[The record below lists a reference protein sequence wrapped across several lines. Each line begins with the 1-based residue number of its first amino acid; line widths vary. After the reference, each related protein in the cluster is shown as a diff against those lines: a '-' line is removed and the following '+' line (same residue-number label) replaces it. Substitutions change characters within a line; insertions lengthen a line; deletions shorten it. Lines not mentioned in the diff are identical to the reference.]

1 MRIPFTL
8 DAWLKDKSQKVETKD
23 GRPSRILCWDRRGE
37 RTLVVLVQQPLGYD
51 DVLFYYESGLADG
64 FGRESDEDL
73 FLITPEPE
81 MTKFEKA
88 VDAIYESCGVKEL
101 QVKKKASELLS
112 IAKQQL
118 LQSGELLTQE
128 HHEKLMETLREE
140 RTKDLPRW
148 GKWRYGALGNG
159 RGIPVAIVKRGLNG
173 YELVNSLGVPGERYI
188 MLSDLE
194 KLPGFK
200 EDENHE

>member
-1 MRIPFTL
+1 MKIPFTL

-112 IAKQQL
+112 VAKQQL

-140 RTKDLPRW
+140 CKKDSPRWKPAARAYDGDRLPRIDW
-148 GKWRYGALGNG
+148 SLNRLVA
-159 RGIPVAIVKRGLNG
+159 RFEEGIFYLDIR
-173 YELVNSLGVPGERYI
+173 ELY
-188 MLSDLE
+188 

-200 EDENHE
+200 EDESHE